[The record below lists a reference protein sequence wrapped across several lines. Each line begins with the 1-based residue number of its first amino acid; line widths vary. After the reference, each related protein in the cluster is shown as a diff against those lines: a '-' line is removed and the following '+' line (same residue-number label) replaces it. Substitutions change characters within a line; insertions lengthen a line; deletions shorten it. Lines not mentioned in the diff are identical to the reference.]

1 VSDNSNLVY
10 STDGGRVRTPRGA
23 ARQDARSGRADPQDG
38 VVRLHRGK
46 GLRGGKTVTIIAGL
60 PGAPAE
66 LDATLKQLK
75 QFLGTGGSRE
85 WRELHI
91 QGDQRERLQPKLES
105 MGHRVKL
112 AGG

>member
-1 VSDNSNLVY
+1 
-10 STDGGRVRTPRGA
+10 
-23 ARQDARSGRADPQDG
+23 
-38 VVRLHRGK
+38 
-46 GLRGGKTVTIIAGL
+46 
-60 PGAPAE
+60 
-66 LDATLKQLK
+66 LKQLK

-85 WRELHI
+85 GRELHI

>member
-1 VSDNSNLVY
+1 M
-10 STDGGRVRTPRGA
+10 
-23 ARQDARSGRADPQDG
+23 
-38 VVRLHRGK
+38 RLHRGK
-46 GLRGGKTVTIIAGL
+46 GTRGGKTVTIISGL

-85 WRELHI
+85 GRELHI
-91 QGDQRERLQPKLES
+91 QGDQRERLQAKLES